1 MDFIHPSLA
10 EITEAHSRIQ
20 NYIHRTP
27 ILTSKSINE
36 ITGADIYFKCEN
48 LQKIGA
54 FKIRGATN
62 AVFQLKDNIKAV
74 ATHSSGNHAQ
84 AVAYAGK
91 LRGLKAYIVMPENAP
106 KVKVKAV
113 KGYGAEVIFCE
124 PNQKAR
130 EAALNKVVENT
141 GAAFIHPYDNEKV
154 ICGQATAS
162 KELLEDAP
170 RLDIV
175 MTPVGGGGLLSGTSL
190 TVNYLSKGT
199 KVIAGEPAG
208 ADDAYRSFYSDQ
220 IFPSINPKTIAD
232 GLLTSLGQRNYS
244 IIKEYV
250 DSIIC
255 VDDQE
260 IINAMQLIW
269 ERMKIVI
276 EPSSAV
282 PLAALIKNKADFDNK
297 KVGII
302 LSGGNVDL
310 GKLPF

>member
-1 MDFIHPSLA
+1 MDFIPPTL
-10 EITEAHSRIQ
+10 EKITEAHSRIQ
-20 NYIHRTP
+20 DYIHRTP

-36 ITGADIYFKCEN
+36 ITGAEIYFKCEN
-48 LQKIGA
+48 FQKIGA

-62 AVFQLKDNIKAV
+62 AVFQLEDNITAV

-130 EAALNKVVENT
+130 EEALNKVVERT
-141 GAAFIHPYDNEKV
+141 GAAFIHPYDNEQV

-162 KELLEDAP
+162 KELLEATP

-208 ADDAYRSFYSDQ
+208 ADDAYRSFNSDQ
-220 IFPSINPKTIAD
+220 IFPSVNPKTIAD

-244 IIKEYV
+244 VIKEYV

-260 IINAMQLIW
+260 IIAAMQLIW

-282 PLAALIKNKADFDNK
+282 PLAALIKNKAEFTNK